1 MPSNHTDPPQT
12 DAPPPFIPD
21 TPDIPKRDVG
31 DFIKEKLESSDMPI
45 ERQLVK
51 PPTYYERIGGMFAY
65 SASICMYAFLL
76 KPGQIAH
83 YTFSDNLKFRIE
95 CLEARSEAF
104 ADDPQWKNYD
114 VNGEFVGNV
123 WGMQKEVTKLCY
135 EEFIAVL
142 AKGLLKSW

>member
-1 MPSNHTDPPQT
+1 
-12 DAPPPFIPD
+12 
-21 TPDIPKRDVG
+21 
-31 DFIKEKLESSDMPI
+31 
-45 ERQLVK
+45 
-51 PPTYYERIGGMFAY
+51 MFAY
-65 SASICMYAFLL
+65 STHICMYAFLL

-83 YTFSDNLKFRIE
+83 YTFSDDLKFEIE
-95 CLEARSEAF
+95 CVEARHEF
-104 ADDPQWKNYD
+104 LKEDPQWKQYT